1 MAKQNISTGSSANDG
16 TGDTLRSAAEKI
28 NENFAELYTR
38 LGGDSNNLSTG
49 ISFSDSAVIFE
60 GTTADNFETQ
70 LLASDP
76 TKDNII
82 TLPDSS
88 GEVVIT
94 TAAQTVR
101 RKTLG
106 SLSFVGNDMTANGLV
121 DSDATF
127 IVGNKSTLLE
137 VTLGDGGTHG
147 ETKYFANRDPGNMKI
162 TPNNFALGNSFILKQ
177 NAAIQCIWDSGDTGT
192 IGGGKWF
199 LLGFDS
205 ATTNFI
211 IIN

>member
-70 LLASDP
+70 LLAADP

-88 GEVVIT
+88 GDVVIT

-106 SLSFVGNDMTANGLV
+106 SLSFVGNDMTANGLA

>member
-28 NENFAELYTR
+28 NETFAELYTR

-70 LLASDP
+70 LLAADP

-88 GEVVIT
+88 GDVVIT

-106 SLSFVGNDMTANGLV
+106 NLSFVGNDMTANGLA

>member
-70 LLASDP
+70 LIASDP

-106 SLSFVGNDMTANGLV
+106 SLSFVGNDMTANGLA

>member
-38 LGGDSNNLSTG
+38 LGGDSNDLSTG

-70 LLASDP
+70 LLAADP

-106 SLSFVGNDMTANGLV
+106 SLSFVGNDMTANGLA